1 MFDIGEVPRDAHQYT
16 VHILHLL
23 LKSFLMKYQKSGHWT
38 VTHWETLV
46 AGVVD
51 IVTLQLHRFQVLSF
65 GRVETVTAI
74 IPSTKTL
81 MTEPEPSPVVDL
93 GVF

>member
-1 MFDIGEVPRDAHQYT
+1 MEVSVYRRVQRAICGLT
-16 VHILHLL
+16 
-23 LKSFLMKYQKSGHWT
+23 
-38 VTHWETLV
+38 
-46 AGVVD
+46 GVVD
-51 IVTLQLHRFQVLSF
+51 IDTLQLHRFQVLSF